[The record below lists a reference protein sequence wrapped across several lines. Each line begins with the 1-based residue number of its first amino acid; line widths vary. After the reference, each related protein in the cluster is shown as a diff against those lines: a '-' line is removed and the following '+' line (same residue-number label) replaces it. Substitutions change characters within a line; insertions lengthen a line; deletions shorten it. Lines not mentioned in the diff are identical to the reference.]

1 MAKLDV
7 RAAAA
12 RAMVEVTAKGHSL
25 SSVIPRWQEKVPERD
40 RALLQEL
47 LYGTLRWQLRLEAI
61 LTPLLKKPM
70 RAKDADVQSL
80 MLIGLYQLLYMR
92 TPDHAAVGATVS
104 ATKGLKKPWAKGL
117 CNAVLRNFQRQSD
130 ELIELADEDDG
141 HRVSH
146 PAWLLTEI
154 KQAYPDDWQAIVQA
168 NNQYP
173 PMMLRVNRRHQNRDE
188 YLAKLQA
195 VGIEATA
202 FEHGDEGVLLSKP
215 QDVSRL
221 PGFDQ
226 GHVSV
231 QDGAAQLAV
240 PLLQLEAGHN
250 VLDACAA
257 PGGKTAHALE
267 IMPDLASMTAI
278 DEAEDRVERLEQT
291 LTRLNLQAKV
301 ITADASEPDQWWD
314 GKPFDRILLDAPC
327 SATGVIRRH
336 PDIKALRRAS
346 DIDVLV
352 ALQASILQAL
362 WPLLAQGGVLLYVTC
377 SVLPR
382 ENQHQVQ
389 RFLESQDDAQE
400 IKLAVDWGLERAVGR
415 QILPGDSGMDGFYY
429 ACLRKL

>member
-1 MAKLDV
+1 VAKLDV

-12 RAMVEVTAKGHSL
+12 RAMVEVTAKGQSL

-47 LYGTLRWQLRLEAI
+47 LYGSLRWQLRLEAI
-61 LTPLLKKPM
+61 LKPLLQKPM
-70 RAKDADVQSL
+70 KAKDADVQAL

-130 ELIELADEDDG
+130 ELIEAADEDDAS
-141 HRVSH
+141 RESH
-146 PAWLLTEI
+146 PAWLLSEI
-154 KQAYPDDWQAIVQA
+154 KQAYPDHWQAIVSA
-168 NNQYP
+168 NNQHP
-173 PMMLRVNRRHQNRDE
+173 PMMLRVNQRHQRRDE

-195 VGIEATA
+195 LNIDAMP
-202 FEHGDEGVLLSKP
+202 FEYGEQGLLLSKP

-226 GHVSV
+226 GHASV
-231 QDGAAQLAV
+231 QDGAAQLAA
-240 PLLQLEAGHN
+240 PLLQLAPGQH

-267 IMPDLASMTAI
+267 IAPDLASMTAI
-278 DEAEDRVERLEQT
+278 DEAEERVERLQQT
-291 LTRLNLQAKV
+291 LSRLSLKAKV
-301 ITADASEPDQWWD
+301 ITADASTPDQWWD
-314 GKPFDRILLDAPC
+314 GQLFDRILLDAPC

-352 ALQASILQAL
+352 ALQQKILQAM
-362 WPLLAQGGVLLYVTC
+362 WPLLAPGGVLLYVTC

-382 ENQHQVQ
+382 ENQLQVQ
-389 RFLESQDDAQE
+389 RFLTSQEDAQE
-400 IKLAVDWGLERAVGR
+400 TKLAVDWGLERVVGR
-415 QILPGDSGMDGFYY
+415 QILPGESGMDGFYY
-429 ACLRKL
+429 ACLRKA

>member
-173 PMMLRVNRRHQNRDE
+173 PMMLRVNRRHQHRDE

-202 FEHGDEGVLLSKP
+202 FEYGDEGVLLSKP

-226 GHVSV
+226 GHASV

-352 ALQASILQAL
+352 ALQASILHAL

>member
-12 RAMVEVTAKGHSL
+12 RAMVEVTAKGQSL

-47 LYGTLRWQLRLEAI
+47 LYGSLRWQLRLEAI
-61 LTPLLKKPM
+61 LKPLLQKPM
-70 RAKDADVQSL
+70 KAKDADVQAL

-130 ELIELADEDDG
+130 ELIEAADEDDAS
-141 HRVSH
+141 RESH
-146 PAWLLTEI
+146 PAWLLSEI
-154 KQAYPDDWQAIVQA
+154 KQAYPDHWQAIVSA
-168 NNQYP
+168 NNQHP
-173 PMMLRVNRRHQNRDE
+173 PMMLRVNQRHQRRDE

-195 VGIEATA
+195 LNIDAMP
-202 FEHGDEGVLLSKP
+202 FECGEQGLLLSKP

-226 GHVSV
+226 GHASV
-231 QDGAAQLAV
+231 QDGAAQLAA
-240 PLLQLEAGHN
+240 PLLQLAPGQH

-267 IMPDLASMTAI
+267 IAPDLASMTAI
-278 DEAEDRVERLEQT
+278 DEAEERVERLQQT
-291 LTRLNLQAKV
+291 LSRLSLKAKV
-301 ITADASEPDQWWD
+301 ITADASTPDQWWD
-314 GKPFDRILLDAPC
+314 GQLFDRILLDAPC

-352 ALQASILQAL
+352 ALQQKILQAM
-362 WPLLAQGGVLLYVTC
+362 WPLLAPGGVLLYVTC

-382 ENQHQVQ
+382 ENQLQVQ
-389 RFLESQDDAQE
+389 RFLTSQEDAQE
-400 IKLAVDWGLERAVGR
+400 TKLAVDWGLERVVGR
-415 QILPGDSGMDGFYY
+415 QILPGESGMDGFYY
-429 ACLRKL
+429 ACLRKA

>member
-12 RAMVEVTAKGHSL
+12 RAMVEVTAKGQSL

-47 LYGTLRWQLRLEAI
+47 LYGSLRWQLRLEAI
-61 LTPLLKKPM
+61 LKPLLQKPM
-70 RAKDADVQSL
+70 KAKDADVQAL

-130 ELIELADEDDG
+130 ELIEAADEDDAS
-141 HRVSH
+141 RESH
-146 PAWLLTEI
+146 PAWLLSEI
-154 KQAYPDDWQAIVQA
+154 KQAYPDHWQAIVSA
-168 NNQYP
+168 NNQHP
-173 PMMLRVNRRHQNRDE
+173 PMMLRVNQRHQRRDE

-195 VGIEATA
+195 LNIDAMP
-202 FEHGDEGVLLSKP
+202 FEYGEQGLLLSKP

-226 GHVSV
+226 GHASV
-231 QDGAAQLAV
+231 QDGAAQLAA
-240 PLLQLEAGHN
+240 PLLQLAPGQH

-267 IMPDLASMTAI
+267 IAPDLASMTAI
-278 DEAEDRVERLEQT
+278 DEAEERVERLQQT
-291 LTRLNLQAKV
+291 LSRLSLKAKV
-301 ITADASEPDQWWD
+301 ITADASTPDQWWD
-314 GKPFDRILLDAPC
+314 GQLFDRILLDAPC

-352 ALQASILQAL
+352 ALQQKILQAM
-362 WPLLAQGGVLLYVTC
+362 WPLLAPGGVLLYVTC

-382 ENQHQVQ
+382 ENQLQVQ
-389 RFLESQDDAQE
+389 RFLTSQEDAQE
-400 IKLAVDWGLERAVGR
+400 TKLAVDWGLERVVGR
-415 QILPGDSGMDGFYY
+415 QILPGESGMDGFYY
-429 ACLRKL
+429 ACLRKA